1 MDQAFIEGFRLSPQQ
16 RRLWTLPQAPSG
28 RPAQAAF
35 HLAGA
40 LDRGAM
46 RQALESVVARH
57 EILRTT
63 YRCLSGMDLPIQTV
77 GEAHLLYRELAPDGG
92 GEEAVHRLLD
102 EEGALPCEEDGATL
116 VRCSLLPRG
125 AGEHLLT
132 MTLPPA
138 AADDRSLCNLLDEIA
153 EAYGAALAG
162 APPEDREEGGAV
174 QYVDFSE
181 WQNGL
186 LEEEGAEERRESWRM
201 KRRAPEPAGRQ
212 FRRSTVDEEAGSEP
226 LAVRRRL
233 DPALTLEIG
242 ALAAS
247 QGVPVSTVLL
257 AAWKLLL
264 ARLLDAPD
272 LVVGCLADGRRF
284 DQLAEALGLFA
295 RYLPVPVLVQP
306 DFAGTELLSS
316 IEAAVEEGS
325 RHQEYFLGEDYL
337 GEDGGSFP
345 ALFDFVETPA
355 TLVRGGVTFAL
366 AERRVRFEP
375 SDLRLSVQRDD
386 RGLRLEL
393 LSVPGLLSTAEA
405 ERWLARVE
413 AALRGM
419 VRRPGQPVAEL
430 DLLGDQEHLLLAGWC
445 RTDAGP
451 LSPLPAHRLF
461 EQQAAQTPEALAL
474 LADGRSLT
482 FAELDHRAS
491 QVGRFL
497 AQRGLQPGS
506 LLGIA
511 LERSTD
517 QIVALLAAW
526 KAGAAFV
533 PLDPAQPRQR
543 LERMIED
550 LAAEATGG
558 LVVLTHSGLRG
569 HVAPAGVAVVEI
581 DTEAA
586 AIDREAAAR
595 LEVSDPDLPAYWIFT
610 SGSTGRPKGTVIRH
624 RSVVNLAAAL
634 DRAVYSHHR
643 DAFPLRVSV
652 NAPLT
657 FDASIKQIVQ
667 LLTGHALCL
676 IPEEVRRDGEALL
689 AFLRREQV
697 DVLDCTPS
705 QLGLLLDAGLLAGS
719 GGPRIALVGGE
730 AIGRE
735 LWETLSGQ
743 DNVAF
748 YDVYGPTE
756 CTVDTTAERIAPGI
770 APNIG
775 RPLHNVQVHLLDASL
790 QRTPVGVTGEIC
802 IGGAGLAL
810 GYAGR
815 PDQTAAKFVPDPFA
829 DTPGERL
836 YRSGDLARHLEDGRI
851 EYLGRRDHQ
860 VKVRGYRIELG
871 EIEAALAD
879 HPGVRAAVV
888 LAREDQVGSPRLAA
902 YVVPRGAP
910 TAQLQARGRHALPNG
925 MAVFALDRTETD
937 YIFQEIFEDRL
948 YLRHGIE
955 LREDA
960 TVFDVGANIG
970 LFSLFVRQEAPRAR
984 VFAFE
989 PIPPVFDALR
999 ANVELYRSDVR
1010 LFPFGLSDREETV
1023 EFTYY
1028 PHFSSRSGLAAYADR
1043 DNELEVTR
1051 RHLQNTW
1058 NEAASGGF
1066 GGEMEDVLDG
1076 KFVEEIVAARVRR
1089 LSDVLHEERVE
1100 RVDLLKIDVQ
1110 RAELDVLH
1118 GIDDEAWRRIEQ
1130 VVMEVHDEPGG
1141 PTEGR
1146 VAEITALLQRQ
1157 GFFVFS
1163 EQDEALRGTDRYS
1176 LSASRRSLFPG
1187 RAAPLAGDRAA
1198 VSPTLIFKGGSCV
1211 LPNGLTIEQ
1220 QNRNETDFLF
1230 RQIFQERVYLQ
1241 HGVSLL
1247 EGDIIFD
1254 VGANIGLFSL
1264 FILQE
1269 APNTRVYAFEP
1280 IPSSFMKLSLNLAP
1294 YESRVELFHCGLSD
1308 RRGVTQF
1315 TFYPLWSASSG
1326 VYADEESDLDAAR
1339 RFLLNRD
1346 QALDEFADEILDGR
1360 FKGEAAEAEL
1370 RTLSDIIR
1378 QRDIDRI
1385 DLLKLDVEKSEWD
1398 ILQGI
1403 EEQDWPKIRQIVA
1416 EVHDLD
1422 GRLASIHHLLDAR
1435 GFHVVETQDELAA
1448 GTGIYTLYAVH
1459 DSVVDLRRNRWAPQQ
1474 DLQASLSALP
1484 PAAGEL
1490 GETLLRDFL
1499 HKRLPEYM
1507 IPADIVLL
1515 DELPYNRNGK
1525 VDRRALP
1532 APEEVQGAR
1541 ERPRLA
1547 PRTPIEE
1554 ILAALFGEVL
1564 GCGAIGVDESFF
1576 ELGGHSLLATQL
1588 VSRVRETFR
1597 IDLPLRMLFEAPSVQ
1612 ELASVVDRA
1621 LQAGRGMAA
1630 PLIEPVPGGGD
1641 APLSFAQES
1650 FWFLHQLDPE
1660 SASYNSGWALH
1671 VRGPLA
1677 PEVMEAALSEMVRRH
1692 AVLRTTFPAVDG
1704 RPVQRVMPPAPVQ
1717 LERGDL
1723 RPLPEPERTEA
1734 ARRRVREELRRPF
1747 NLAAGPLVRGA
1758 LLCAGEREHLLIL
1771 AIHHIACDGWSL
1783 TVMQRELAEL
1793 YAAFLEGRP
1802 SPLPELTLQYADFA
1816 HWQRRWMQ
1824 GRVLE
1829 EHLGYWKARLAG
1841 APAEID
1847 LPEETNPVWSE
1858 SRRTFVLPEE
1868 LGPGLHEL
1876 ARRHGATLYMTLLT
1890 AFGVL
1895 LARSTDQEDLVVGT
1909 AVAGRDRAEIEG
1921 LIGLF
1926 INMLPIRLDLSGAPR
1941 FADLLAQVREVT
1953 LEAYMHQGL
1962 PFEKLVGELPQVRS
1976 SSRNPLFQVAFGLQN
1991 LPWQPLE
1998 FSGLTLAPWEVG
2010 HDEVRLDLTL
2020 WMSESPEGLRASWT
2034 YNPLRFR
2041 PETVERWQA
2050 RFTRLLGALL
2060 SNPEGSIL
2068 DLEMLSEEERQE
2080 LEARKKQRESTN
2092 LARLRG
2098 VQRRSLNA

>member
-28 RPAQAAF
+28 RTAQAVF
-35 HLAGA
+35 RLAGE
-40 LDRGAM
+40 LGRGALQ
-46 RQALESVVARH
+46 RALESVVARH

-63 YRCLSGMDLPIQTV
+63 YLCLSGMDLPIQRV
-77 GEAHLLYRELAPDGG
+77 GEARLTFRELSPG
-92 GEEAVHRLLD
+92 GEETVHRLLG
-102 EEGALPCEEDGATL
+102 EEGALPCEEEGGTL
-116 VRCSLLPRG
+116 VRCSLLPL
-125 AGEHLLT
+125 GEREHVLT
-132 MTLPPA
+132 LTLPAA
-138 AADDRSLCNLLDEIA
+138 AADDRSLCNLLGEVA
-153 EAYGAALAG
+153 ESYGAALSG
-162 APPEDREEGGAV
+162 APPDDDEEGGAV

-186 LEEEGAEERRESWRM
+186 FEEEGAEERRELWRQR
-201 KRRAPEPAGRQ
+201 RRAPDPVGHWARI
-212 FRRSTVDEEAGSEP
+212 SADEEEGSEP

-233 DPALTLEIG
+233 DPALAGEIR
-242 ALAAS
+242 ALAES
-247 QGVPVSTVLL
+247 QGVSVSTVLL
-257 AAWKLLL
+257 AAWKILL
-264 ARLLDAPD
+264 ARLLDVPD
-272 LVVGCLADGRRF
+272 LAVGCLADGRRF
-284 DQLAEALGLFA
+284 DQLAQALGLFA
-295 RYLPVPVLVQP
+295 RYLPVQVPVQP
-306 DFAGTELLSS
+306 DFAVAELLSS
-316 IEAAVEEGS
+316 IEAAVEEGN
-325 RHQEYFLGEDYL
+325 RHQEYFLWEDYL
-337 GEDGGSFP
+337 GEDSGVLP

-355 TLVRGGVTFAL
+355 AVERGGVTFTL

-375 SDLRLSVQRDD
+375 GDLRLSIQRDD

-393 LSVPGLLSTAEA
+393 LSRPGLLTAAEA
-405 ERWLARVE
+405 ERWPARFE
-413 AALRGM
+413 AVLRSM
-419 VRRPGQPVAEL
+419 VRQPGRPVAEL
-430 DLLGDQEHLLLAGWC
+430 DLLGDEERLLLAGWSG
-445 RTDAGP
+445 TDTGA
-451 LSPLPAHRLF
+451 LSPLPAHRRF
-461 EQQAAQTPEALAL
+461 EQQAARTPEALAL
-474 LADGRSLT
+474 LAAGRSLT
-482 FAELDHRAS
+482 FAELDRRSS

-497 AQRGLQPGS
+497 ARRGLRPGG

-511 LERSTD
+511 LERSAD

-543 LERMIED
+543 LERMVED
-550 LAAEATGG
+550 LAASATGG
-558 LVVLTHSGLRG
+558 LVVLTHSTLRG
-569 HVAPAGVAVVEI
+569 PGVPAGVTVVEI

-586 AIDREAAAR
+586 AIDRETAAPLA
-595 LEVSDPDLPAYWIFT
+595 VSDPDLPAYWIFT

-634 DRAVYSHHR
+634 DRAIYSHHG

-652 NAPLT
+652 NAPLV

-667 LLTGHALCL
+667 LLAGHALCL

-689 AFLRREQV
+689 TFLRHEQV
-697 DVLDCTPS
+697 GVLDCTPS
-705 QLGLLLDAGLLAGS
+705 QLGLLLEAGLLAGS
-719 GGPRIALVGGE
+719 GGPHIVLVGGE
-730 AIGRE
+730 AIGRG
-735 LWETLSGQ
+735 LWETLAGQ
-743 DNVAF
+743 EKIAF

-756 CTVDTTAERIAPGI
+756 CTVDTTVERIAPGI

-775 RPLHNVQVHLLDASL
+775 RPLHNVQVHLLDEGL
-790 QRTPVGVTGEIC
+790 QRTPVGVPGEIC

-815 PDQTAAKFVPDPFA
+815 PDQTAAKFVPNPFA
-829 DTPGERL
+829 ESLGERL

-888 LAREDQVGSPRLAA
+888 LAREDPAGNPRLAA
-902 YVVPRGAP
+902 YVVPRGTPA
-910 TAQLQARGRHALPNG
+910 AQLQARGRHALPNG

-955 LREDA
+955 LCEDA

-1066 GGEMEDVLDG
+1066 GGEMEEVLDG
-1076 KFVEEIVAARVRR
+1076 KLVAEIVEARVRR
-1089 LSDVLHEERVE
+1089 LADVLREERVE

-1110 RAELDVLH
+1110 RAELDVLR

-1146 VAEITALLQRQ
+1146 VAEITTLLERQ
-1157 GFFVFS
+1157 GFRVVS
-1163 EQDEALRGTDRYS
+1163 EQDEALFGTDRYS
-1176 LSASRRSLFPG
+1176 LFASRGVLCPG
-1187 RAAPLAGDRAA
+1187 KETPLVREEISAP
-1198 VSPTLIFKGGSCV
+1198 PTPIHDAGSCM
-1211 LPNGLTIEQ
+1211 LPNGIAIEQ

-1230 RQIFQERVYLQ
+1230 QQIFQDRVYLQ

-1247 EGDIIFD
+1247 EDDIVFD

-1264 FILQE
+1264 FVLQE
-1269 APNTRVYAFEP
+1269 APEARVYAFEP
-1280 IPSSFMKLSLNLAP
+1280 IPSNFGKLSRNLGP
-1294 YESRVELFHCGLSD
+1294 YASRAEVFRCGLSD
-1308 RRGVTQF
+1308 RRGMAQF

-1326 VYADEESDLDAAR
+1326 VYADEVLDLDAAR

-1346 QALDEFADEILDGR
+1346 QALEEFADDILDRR
-1360 FKGEAAEAEL
+1360 FKGETVEAEL
-1370 RTLSDIIR
+1370 RTLSDVIR
-1378 QRDIDRI
+1378 EQEIERI
-1385 DLLKLDVEKSEWD
+1385 DLLKLDAEKSEWD

-1422 GRLASIHHLLDAR
+1422 GRLPRIYQLLDSR
-1435 GFHVVETQDELAA
+1435 GFQVIETQDDLAA
-1448 GTGIYTLYAVH
+1448 GTGIYTLYAVRKLTA
-1459 DSVVDLRRNRWAPQQ
+1459 DVRRERQRAQKAPRT
-1474 DLQASLSALP
+1474 LLPVLP
-1484 PAAGEL
+1484 PTTAEL
-1490 GETLLRDFL
+1490 EETHLRDFL
-1499 HKRLPEYM
+1499 RNTLPDLM
-1507 IPADIVLL
+1507 IPPDIVFL
-1515 DELPYNRNGK
+1515 EALPYNRNGK
-1525 VDRRALP
+1525 VDRQALP
-1532 APEEVQGAR
+1532 APEEVRKAE
-1541 ERPRLA
+1541 ERPQLA
-1547 PRTPIEE
+1547 PRTPVEE
-1554 ILAALFGEVL
+1554 ILAALFSEVL
-1564 GCGAIGVDESFF
+1564 GGSPIGVDESFF

-1597 IDLPLRMLFEAPSVQ
+1597 IELPLRRLFEAPSVE
-1612 ELASVVDRA
+1612 ELASEVDRA
-1621 LQAGRGMAA
+1621 MQAGRGLTA
-1630 PLIEPVPGGGD
+1630 PAIEPVPGDGD

-1660 SASYNSGWALH
+1660 SASYNSGWALQ
-1671 VRGPLA
+1671 VQGPLEA
-1677 PEVMEAALSEMVRRH
+1677 GAMEAALSEMVRRH
-1692 AVLRTTFPAVDG
+1692 TVLRTTFPAVAG
-1704 RPVQRVMPPAPVQ
+1704 RPVQRVVPPAPVR

-1723 RPLPEPERTEA
+1723 RPLPEPGRTEE
-1734 ARRRVREELRRPF
+1734 ARRRVREVLRKPF
-1747 NLAAGPLVRGA
+1747 DLAAGPLVRGA
-1758 LLCAGEREHLLIL
+1758 LLCTGEQEHLLIL

-1783 TVMQRELAEL
+1783 TVMQRELAAL
-1793 YAAFLEGRP
+1793 YAAFREGQP
-1802 SPLPELTLQYADFA
+1802 SPLSELALQYTDFA

-1824 GRVLE
+1824 GRILE
-1829 EHLGYWKARLAG
+1829 EHLDYWKARLAG
-1841 APAEID
+1841 APAEIE
-1847 LPEETNPVWSE
+1847 LPQEADPVWSE
-1858 SRRTFVLPEE
+1858 SRSTFVLPAE
-1868 LGPGLHEL
+1868 LSPGLYDL
-1876 ARRHGATLYMTLLT
+1876 ARCHGATLYMTLLA
-1890 AFGVL
+1890 AFSVL
-1895 LARSTDQEDLVVGT
+1895 LARSSDEEDLVVGT
-1909 AVAGRDRAEIEG
+1909 AVAGRDRAEIED

-1941 FADLLAQVREVT
+1941 FVDLLAQVREVT

-1962 PFEKLVGELPQVRS
+1962 PFEKLVSELPQARS
-1976 SSRNPLFQVAFGLQN
+1976 SGRNPLFQVAFGLQN

-1998 FSGLTLAPWEVG
+1998 FSGLTLTPWEVG

-2034 YNPLRFR
+2034 YNPQRFR
-2041 PETVERWQA
+2041 PETIERWQA
-2050 RFTRLLGALL
+2050 RFVRLLGAIL
-2060 SNPEGSIL
+2060 SRPEGSVL
-2068 DLEMLSEEERQE
+2068 DLEMLSEEEQRE
-2080 LEARKKQRESTN
+2080 LESRKKQRESAN

-2098 VQRRSLNA
+2098 VQRRSLGA

>member
-35 HLAGA
+35 HLAGD
-40 LDRGAM
+40 LDRGAL
-46 RQALESVVARH
+46 RRALESVVARH

-63 YRCLSGMDLPIQTV
+63 YRCLSGMDLPIQMV
-77 GEAHLLYRELAPDGG
+77 GEARLTFRELEEGGG
-92 GEEAVHRLLD
+92 GEEAVHRLLS
-102 EEGALPCEEDGATL
+102 EEGALPCEEEGGTL
-116 VRCSLLPRG
+116 VRCSLLPVG
-125 AGEHLLT
+125 AREHLLT
-132 MTLPPA
+132 VTLPPA
-138 AADDRSLCNLLDEIA
+138 AADDRSLCNLLGEIA
-153 EAYGAALAG
+153 EKYGAALSG
-162 APPEDREEGGAV
+162 APPDDDEEDGAV

-186 LEEEGAEERRESWRM
+186 LEEEGAEERRELWRRR
-201 KRRAPEPAGRQ
+201 RRAPEPDRRA
-212 FRRSTVDEEAGSEP
+212 RRSASDGEAGSGP
-226 LAVRRRL
+226 LAVRRWL
-233 DPALTLEIG
+233 DPALTREIG
-242 ALAAS
+242 ALAES
-247 QGVPVSTVLL
+247 QGVSVSTVLL

-284 DQLAEALGLFA
+284 EQLAQALGLFA
-295 RYLPVPVLVQP
+295 RYLPVSVPVQP
-306 DFAGTELLSS
+306 DFAVTELLSS
-316 IEAAVEEGS
+316 IEAAAEEGS
-325 RHQEYFLGEDYL
+325 QHQEYFLWEDFL
-337 GEDGGSFP
+337 DEDRGSFP
-345 ALFDFVETPA
+345 ALFDYAETPA
-355 TLVRGGVTFAL
+355 AVERGGVTFAL

-375 SDLRLSVQRDD
+375 SDLRLSARRDD

-393 LSVPGLLSTAEA
+393 LSGPGLLTAAEA
-405 ERWLARVE
+405 ERWLARFE
-413 AALRGM
+413 AALRSM
-419 VRRPGQPVAEL
+419 VRQPGQPVAEL
-430 DLLGDQEHLLLAGWC
+430 DLLGDEERLLLTGWS
-445 RTDAGP
+445 RTGTGE
-451 LSPLPAHRLF
+451 LSPWPAHRLF
-461 EQQAAQTPEALAL
+461 EQQAARTPEALAL
-474 LADGRSLT
+474 LADGCSLT
-482 FAELDHRAS
+482 FAELDRRAS

-497 AQRGLQPGS
+497 ARRGLEPGS

-511 LERSTD
+511 LERSAD

-543 LERMIED
+543 LERMVED
-550 LAAEATGG
+550 LAASAAGG
-558 LVVLTHSGLRG
+558 LVVLTHSALCG

-581 DTEAA
+581 DTEAV
-586 AIDREAAAR
+586 AIDRESAVSLA
-595 LEVSDPDLPAYWIFT
+595 VSDPDLPAYWIFT

-634 DRAVYSHHR
+634 DRAIYSHHG
-643 DAFPLRVSV
+643 DALPLRVSV
-652 NAPLT
+652 NAPLA

-667 LLTGHALCL
+667 LLSGHALCL

-689 AFLRREQV
+689 AFLRRQQV

-705 QLGLLLDAGLLAGS
+705 QLGLLLDAGLLVGS
-719 GGPRIALVGGE
+719 GGPRLVLVGGE

-735 LWETLSGQ
+735 LWETLAGQ
-743 DNVAF
+743 EKVAF

-756 CTVDTTAERIAPGI
+756 CTVDTTAERIAPGT

-775 RPLHNVQVHLLDASL
+775 RPLHNVQVHLLDAAL
-790 QRTPVGVTGEIC
+790 QRTPVGVAGEIC

-829 DTPGERL
+829 ESPGERL
-836 YRSGDLARHLEDGRI
+836 YRSGDLARHRDDGRI

-888 LAREDQVGSPRLAA
+888 LAREDSAGNPRLAA
-902 YVVPRGAP
+902 YVVPRSA
-910 TAQLQARGRHALPNG
+910 TAAHLQARGHHALPNG

-955 LREDA
+955 LCEDA

-984 VFAFE
+984 IFAFE

-999 ANVELYRSDVR
+999 ANVDLYRSDVR

-1058 NEAASGGF
+1058 NEAASDGF

-1089 LSDVLHEERVE
+1089 LADVLREERVE

-1110 RAELDVLH
+1110 RAELDVLR

-1141 PTEGR
+1141 ATEGR
-1146 VAEITALLQRQ
+1146 VAEITALLERH
-1157 GFFVFS
+1157 GFEVAS
-1163 EQDEALRGTDRYS
+1163 EQDEALRGTDRHS
-1176 LSASRRSLFPG
+1176 LFASRR
-1187 RAAPLAGDRAA
+1187 
-1198 VSPTLIFKGGSCV
+1198 
-1211 LPNGLTIEQ
+1211 
-1220 QNRNETDFLF
+1220 
-1230 RQIFQERVYLQ
+1230 
-1241 HGVSLL
+1241 
-1247 EGDIIFD
+1247 
-1254 VGANIGLFSL
+1254 
-1264 FILQE
+1264 
-1269 APNTRVYAFEP
+1269 
-1280 IPSSFMKLSLNLAP
+1280 
-1294 YESRVELFHCGLSD
+1294 GLSP
-1308 RRGVTQF
+1308 RTAEVRG
-1315 TFYPLWSASSG
+1315 SA
-1326 VYADEESDLDAAR
+1326 A
-1339 RFLLNRD
+1339 
-1346 QALDEFADEILDGR
+1346 QALPKVAPP
-1360 FKGEAAEAEL
+1360 GELTPAQL
-1370 RTLSDIIR
+1370 
-1378 QRDIDRI
+1378 
-1385 DLLKLDVEKSEWD
+1385 
-1398 ILQGI
+1398 
-1403 EEQDWPKIRQIVA
+1403 
-1416 EVHDLD
+1416 
-1422 GRLASIHHLLDAR
+1422 R
-1435 GFHVVETQDELAA
+1435 GFLDE
-1448 GTGIYTLYAVH
+1448 
-1459 DSVVDLRRNRWAPQQ
+1459 
-1474 DLQASLSALP
+1474 
-1484 PAAGEL
+1484 
-1490 GETLLRDFL
+1490 
-1499 HKRLPEYM
+1499 RLPEPM
-1507 IPADIVLL
+1507 IPADIVILE
-1515 DELPYNRNGK
+1515 ELPYNRNGK
-1525 VDRRALP
+1525 VDRQALP
-1532 APEEVQGAR
+1532 APEEVQGAQ

-1547 PRTPIEE
+1547 PRTPVEE

-1597 IDLPLRMLFEAPSVQ
+1597 VDLPLRMLFEAPSVE

-1621 LQAGRGMAA
+1621 MQAGRGLTV
-1630 PLIEPVPGGGD
+1630 PVIERVLDVGD

-1671 VRGPLA
+1671 VQGPLEA
-1677 PEVMEAALSEMVRRH
+1677 GAMEAALSEMVRRH
-1692 AVLRTTFPAVDG
+1692 AVLRTTFPAVAG
-1704 RPVQRVMPPAPVQ
+1704 QPVQRVMPPAPVP

-1723 RPLPEPERTEA
+1723 RPLPEAERTEE

-1747 NLAAGPLVRGA
+1747 NLAKGPLVRGV
-1758 LLCAGEREHLLIL
+1758 LLRTGEHEHLLIL
-1771 AIHHIACDGWSL
+1771 AIHHIVCDGWSL
-1783 TVMQRELAEL
+1783 TVMQRELAAL
-1793 YAAFLEGRP
+1793 YAAFLEGQP
-1802 SPLPELTLQYADFA
+1802 SPLPELTLQYTDFA

-1829 EHLGYWKARLAG
+1829 EHLSYWKARLAG
-1841 APAEID
+1841 APAEIE
-1847 LPEETNPVWSE
+1847 LPQEADPVWSE
-1858 SRRTFVLPEE
+1858 SRRTFVLPAE
-1868 LGPGLHEL
+1868 LGAGLHDL
-1876 ARRHGATLYMTLLT
+1876 ARRHSATLYMTLLA

-1895 LARSTDQEDLVVGT
+1895 LARSSDQEDLVVGT
-1909 AVAGRDRAEIEG
+1909 AVAGRDRTEIEG

-1926 INMLPIRLDLSGAPR
+1926 INMLPIRLDLRGALR

-1962 PFEKLVGELPQVRS
+1962 PFEKLVGEIPQVRS
-1976 SSRNPLFQVAFGLQN
+1976 SGRNPLFQVAFGLQN

-1998 FSGLTLAPWEVG
+1998 FSGLTLTPWEVG

-2041 PETVERWQA
+2041 PETIERWQA
-2050 RFTRLLGALL
+2050 RFARLLGAIL

-2068 DLEMLSEEERQE
+2068 DLEMLGEEERQE
-2080 LEARKKQRESTN
+2080 LESRKKQRESTN

-2098 VQRRSLNA
+2098 VQRRSLSA